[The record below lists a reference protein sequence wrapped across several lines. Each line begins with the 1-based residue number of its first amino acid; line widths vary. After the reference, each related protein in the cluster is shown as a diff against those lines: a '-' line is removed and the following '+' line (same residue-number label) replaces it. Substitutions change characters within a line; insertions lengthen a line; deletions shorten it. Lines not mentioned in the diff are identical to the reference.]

1 VLDEFSLIKQY
12 FERPSTQSAKANPQL
27 VKGIGDDCAILNV
40 PQGCQ
45 LVFSID
51 TLVEGVHFPVDA
63 KPEDIAWR
71 LLGAAVSDLAAMGA
85 TPNHFTLALTLP
97 ELSNIWLKSFSE
109 NLAQAADHYQITL
122 VGGDTT
128 KGPLTLSVQVQG
140 FVETGKALLRN
151 GAQVDDVICVT
162 GSLGDSR
169 AGLSLLTSQEDS
181 DIHRYLRKRFYRPQ
195 ARVSTGLLIN
205 QYASACID
213 ISDGLLAD
221 LGHILVSSDKGACID
236 SQVIPLSREIKAVA
250 GDDALDWA
258 LTGGEDFELCFTVS
272 ATKWSL
278 LQQALADTKHL
289 VAISKIGTIKA
300 ESGIEIYKDAKWQ
313 SIAARGFNHFSS

>member
-1 VLDEFSLIKQY
+1 MLDEFSLIKQY
-12 FERPSTQSAKANPQL
+12 FDRPSTQSAKANPQL
-27 VKGIGDDCAILNV
+27 IKGIGDDCAILSV
-40 PQGCQ
+40 PMGKE

-51 TLVEGVHFPVDA
+51 TFVEGVHFPVDA

-97 ELSNIWLKSFSE
+97 ELSNEWLQHFSE

-140 FVETGKALLRN
+140 FVDTGKALLRS
-151 GAQVDDVICVT
+151 GAQIDDVICVT
-162 GSLGDSR
+162 GTLGDSR
-169 AGLSLLTSQEDS
+169 AGLSLLASNDDS
-181 DIHRYLRKRFYRPQ
+181 DIHRYLLKRFYRPQ

-205 QYASACID
+205 QYANACID

-236 SQVIPLSREIKAVA
+236 AQAIPLSRAIKAVA

-258 LTGGEDFELCFTVS
+258 LTGGEDFELCFTLS
-272 ATKWSL
+272 ATNWSL
-278 LQQALADTKHL
+278 LQQALVDTEHL
-289 VAISKIGTIKA
+289 VVISKIGTIKA
-300 ESGIEIYKDAKWQ
+300 GSGIEIYQDAKWQ
-313 SIAARGFNHFSS
+313 SIAAGGYNHFSN